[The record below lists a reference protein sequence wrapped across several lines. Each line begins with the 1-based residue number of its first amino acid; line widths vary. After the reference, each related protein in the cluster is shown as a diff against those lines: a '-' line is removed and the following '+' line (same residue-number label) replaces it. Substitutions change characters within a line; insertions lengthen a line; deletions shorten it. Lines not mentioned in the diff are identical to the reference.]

1 MLTRVKK
8 LYWEL
13 LAGTTKR
20 RLINS
25 LKKSTEVFLKKIE
38 NSLLREHVE
47 LAYAPIFIIGSPRSG
62 STLLYQ
68 LMARHFKVCYF
79 SNFMVNFHEGPAC
92 IAKFLSLINGCN
104 SPAFFDSR
112 YGETFGWRSPNQGIA
127 IWFRWFPKDHSYVG
141 SGVLSKKALREI
153 RNTIALIQKYFN
165 APFVNKWQANTVR
178 LLALSEALPEALF
191 IRIKRNPIFIAQSI
205 LHGKK
210 TLFQDERDWF
220 STRPSNYEKLKH
232 KEPLEQ
238 VCEQVL
244 SIEEDIDRDSEIVGK
259 DKFLSVEYE
268 ELCRAPRRVMNSI
281 QSFYM
286 KNQKLCDLKPRYVI
300 PSSFPYNDSVQVS
313 AEEFEAIKNYFSQ
326 KQKIT
331 EAAEARA

>member
-1 MLTRVKK
+1 MLIRVKK
-8 LYWEL
+8 FYWEL
-13 LAGTTKR
+13 LAGTPKY
-20 RLINS
+20 RLKNT
-25 LKKSTEVFLKKIE
+25 LKQSTGAFLRNME
-38 NSLLREHVE
+38 NALLGQHVE
-47 LAYAPIFIIGSPRSG
+47 LTYAPIFIIGPPRSG

-68 LMARHFKVCYF
+68 LVARHFRVCFF
-79 SNFMVNFHEGPAC
+79 SNFMMNFPGSPAC
-92 IAKFLSLINGCN
+92 ASRFLSFIDGCN
-104 SPAFFDSR
+104 PPAIFDSR
-112 YGETFGWRSPNQGIA
+112 YGETAGWKSPNQGVA
-127 IWFRWFPKDHSYVG
+127 VWFRWFPKDHSYVG

-153 RNTIALIQKYFN
+153 RNTIALIQKYFK

-238 VCEQVL
+238 VCEQVFY
-244 SIEEDIDRDSEIVGK
+244 IEEDIDRDSNIVGK
-259 DKFLSVEYE
+259 DKFLTIHYE
-268 ELCRAPRRVMNSI
+268 ELCTSPMKVMNNI

-286 KNQKLCDLKPRYVI
+286 KNQKLCDLKSRYVI

-331 EAAEARA
+331 AAVRA

>member
-1 MLTRVKK
+1 MKRVKK

-25 LKKSTEVFLKKIE
+25 LKKSTEAFFKKIE

-47 LAYAPIFIIGSPRSG
+47 LIYAPIFIIGSPRSG

-79 SNFMVNFHEGPAC
+79 SNFMVNFPEGPAC
-92 IAKFLSLINGCN
+92 MAKFLSLINGCN

-153 RNTIALIQKYFN
+153 RNTVALIQKYFN

-191 IRIKRNPIFIAQSI
+191 VRIKRNPIFIAQSI
-205 LHGKK
+205 LYGKK

-238 VCEQVL
+238 ACEQVFY
-244 SIEEDIDRDSEIVGK
+244 IEEDIDRDSNIIGK
-259 DKFLSVEYE
+259 DRFLTVHYE
-268 ELCRAPRRVMNSI
+268 ELCTSPMKIMNNI
-281 QSFYM
+281 QSFYSR
-286 KNQKLCDLKPRYVI
+286 NQKSSGLKSRHEI
-300 PSSFPYNDSVQVS
+300 PFSFPYDDSIKIG
-313 AEEFEAIKNYFSQ
+313 AEEFKAIGTYFSQ

-331 EAAEARA
+331 EAEEAKA